1 MRAQHAC
8 ISLAS
13 LHPVMA
19 PVSHSLKTAA
29 KAVTVFVL
37 FFAFVALLPYILLTP
52 AETYPQAHA
61 FALSFVWVAVWVA
74 EKFLQ
79 GAAVFSLIAALAT
92 LCTVLHDVYGWLT
105 GRATAASTT
114 PTPADLENGGAPGLD
129 DVAALEAEVTVAEPP
144 APAAS
149 PPKPK
154 PSAVRRIVNSALFI
168 FYFVYIFLSLN
179 VVSLDKPLLENIGA
193 TSVFILNGLEVDFVF
208 FLLAAVAGCCMRRGP
223 RAAATAPVLPTAVS
237 ATVAEVVFDEAAP
250 ATKEEKEY
258 KDVVAEEKA

>member
-13 LHPVMA
+13 IMA

-29 KAVTVFVL
+29 KAVTVFVI
-37 FFAFVALLPYILLTP
+37 FFAFVALLPYIILTP
-52 AETYPQAHA
+52 ETYPHA
-61 FALSFVWVAVWVA
+61 RDFAVAFPWVAVWIT

-92 LCTVLHDVYGWLT
+92 LCTILHDVYGWLT
-105 GRATAASTT
+105 SRATAASTA
-114 PTPADLENGGAPGLD
+114 PTPADLENGSVPGLD
-129 DVAALEAEVTVAEPP
+129 DVAALEAEVT
-144 APAAS
+144 AAY

-154 PSAVRRIVNSALFI
+154 PNPSAVRRIVNSALFI

-223 RAAATAPVLPTAVS
+223 RASATAPVLPTAVS